1 MKLHKREDSLE
12 KVKFSEEDNANMS
25 LRIKLQN
32 VFVRSTTPTFEVI
45 SVDVMCKPF
54 QPLCTVDT
62 SFSEGDGQ
70 STDALEMLR
79 PST

>member
-70 STDALEMLR
+70 CTDALEMLR
-79 PST
+79 AV